1 MLPQNR
7 IATHPGEI
15 LLYEFLEPNGQSQKG
30 LAEHLGISVQRVN
43 ELVRGK
49 RGVTPDTAWLLAK
62 AFQTS
67 PEFWMNLQVA
77 YELSAL
83 EPPVDVKPIG
93 ARKAN

>member
-15 LLYEFLEPNGQSQKG
+15 LLHEFLEPNGQSQKG

-83 EPPVDVKPIG
+83 EPPKDVKPIV
-93 ARKAN
+93 ARQPN